1 MSRYQIQ
8 FLRGVVATV
17 SLALLTACGSGENE
31 DRPRQAAVKPV
42 DNVILICIDAV
53 RWDTW
58 WVPERAGFED
68 EFTSRGQQALVMSS
82 AVSTAPWTVPAVGS
96 VLTGLYP
103 SQHGGGLFKPEVAN
117 LAKQV
122 PSALIPGLP
131 TLPAILNEQ
140 GVRTLG
146 VSSHPWFQASYGF
159 EQGFDHLGLRAKTER
174 VTGHGF
180 EVLDSVDTASER
192 FFLYLHYMEA
202 HDRHLDLKQS
212 RQQAADLDPGRR
224 QDLLDTAPEAAC
236 DDPDSDICARYLTY
250 AETVLKLRR
259 EIADILRELDDRG
272 LLDSTLVM
280 VYSDH
285 GEEFHD
291 HLQVEVERNVD
302 PRGIYGFGHGQSL
315 YQELLHVPLLVW
327 HPQYGGRNVD
337 EAVSL
342 VDLLPGIIDWMGL
355 DLPTEI
361 QYPGKSLAGPVDRAA
376 SAAFTASDFG
386 QRWPGN
392 SERNLFASGIAY
404 GPQQMAVI
412 EGPTKLIWHQIDNS
426 REFYNLQTDPMEL
439 NPDASSMPDK
449 QAARLDD
456 ALDRYFGWYD
466 SREFL
471 PPELTDEVIEK
482 LKGVGYLQGVESDSS
497 DAEERETED
506 NGNP

>member
-1 MSRYQIQ
+1 MTNHTKKCC
-8 FLRGVVATV
+8 LPVL
-17 SLALLTACGSGENE
+17 LALTVLIMTGCKPGANN
-31 DRPRQAAVKPV
+31 DAATMPPVEPV
-42 DNVILICIDAV
+42 DNVVLICIDTV

-68 EFTSRGQQALVMSS
+68 EFTRWGQQALVMSR
-82 AVSTAPWTVPAVGS
+82 AASTAPWTVPAVGS

-103 SQHGGGLFKPEVAN
+103 SQHGGGLFKSEVAN

-159 EQGFDHLGLRAKTER
+159 EQGFDDLHLRAKTAR

-180 EVLDSVDTASER
+180 EMLDAVDTASER
-192 FFLYLHYMEA
+192 FLLYLHYMEA
-202 HDRHLDLKQS
+202 HDQHLDLEQS
-212 RQQAADLDPGRR
+212 RQRAADLDPGRR
-224 QDLLDTAPEAAC
+224 QNLLDTAPEAAC

-259 EIADILRELDDRG
+259 EIAVILRELNDRG

-291 HLQVEVERNVD
+291 HLQVGLERNVD

-315 YQELLHVPLLVW
+315 YQEQLHVPLLVW

-342 VDLLPGIIDWMGL
+342 VDVLPGIIDWMGL

-361 QYPGKSLAGPVDRAA
+361 QYPGKSLAGPVERAA

-404 GPQQMAVI
+404 GPEQMAVI
-412 EGPTKLIWHQIDNS
+412 EGPAKLIWHQIDNS

-439 NPDASSMPDK
+439 TPDPSMPDK
-449 QAARLDD
+449 LAGRLDD

-497 DAEERETED
+497 DSGERETED
-506 NGNP
+506 DGNP